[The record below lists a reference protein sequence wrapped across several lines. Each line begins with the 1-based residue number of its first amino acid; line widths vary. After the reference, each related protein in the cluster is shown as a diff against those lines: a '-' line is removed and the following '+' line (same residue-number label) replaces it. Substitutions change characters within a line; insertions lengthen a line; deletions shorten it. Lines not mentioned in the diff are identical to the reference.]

1 MGAYLLRRLLQSLI
15 VLVTVVAIVFLLLF
29 LSGNPALLL
38 LPPDASRADIAQFSH
53 EMGFDQPL
61 ATQFVH
67 FAGQLLQ
74 GDFGRSWRFQQ
85 PALPIVL
92 ERLPATIELAVAA
105 LLLALAAGIPLGIYS
120 ALHRDRVG
128 DSAGMVLALLG
139 QSIPS
144 FWLGIMLILVFAV
157 GLGLVPT
164 SGRDGLATLIL
175 PASSLALALV
185 GRIARLM
192 RSSMLDV
199 LHEDY
204 IRTAR
209 AKGLTEWLVVGRHAL
224 KNAMLPVITVIGL
237 EFGHLLGGTV
247 IIETVF
253 GWPGIG
259 LLAVQ
264 SVTGRDYP
272 VVQAIILISATLFI
286 LINLAVDLLYLWFD
300 PRIAYGK
307 RS

>member
-1 MGAYLLRRLLQSLI
+1 MAVQ
-15 VLVTVVAIVFLLLF
+15 FL
-29 LSGNPALLL
+29 
-38 LPPDASRADIAQFSH
+38 
-53 EMGFDQPL
+53 
-61 ATQFVH
+61 H
-67 FAGQLLQ
+67 FAGNLLH

-92 ERLPATIELAVAA
+92 ERLPATIELAVASLVLA
-105 LLLALAAGIPLGIYS
+105 LLAGIPLGIYS
-120 ALHRDRVG
+120 SLHRDRIG

-144 FWLGIMLILVFAV
+144 FWLGIMLILLFAV
-157 GLGLVPT
+157 ELGLLPT
-164 SGRDGLATLIL
+164 SGRAGLATLIL
-175 PASSLALALV
+175 PAVSLALALV

-192 RSSMLDV
+192 RSSMLEV

-209 AKGLTEWLVVGRHAL
+209 AKGLTEWSVIGMHAL
-224 KNAMLPVITVIGL
+224 KNALLPVLTVAGL

-253 GWPGIG
+253 AWPGIG

-264 SVTGRDYP
+264 SVAGRDYP
-272 VVQAIILISATLFI
+272 VVQAVILISAVIFI
-286 LINLAVDLLYLWFD
+286 LINLAVDLLYLWLD
-300 PRIAYGK
+300 PRIAYG
-307 RS
+307 RR

>member
-1 MGAYLLRRLLQSLI
+1 MAAYLLRRLLQSLI
-15 VLVTVVAIVFLLLF
+15 VLAVVVAIVFLLLF
-29 LSGNPALLL
+29 LSGDPALLL
-38 LPPDASRADIAQFSH
+38 LPPDASRADIALFSH
-53 EMGFDQPL
+53 EMGFDRPM
-61 ATQFVH
+61 AVQFLH
-67 FAGQLLQ
+67 FAGNLVH

-92 ERLPATIELAVAA
+92 ERLPATIELAVASLVLA
-105 LLLALAAGIPLGIYS
+105 LLAGIPLGIYS
-120 ALHRDRVG
+120 SLHRDRIG

-144 FWLGIMLILVFAV
+144 FWLGIMLILLFAV
-157 GLGLVPT
+157 ELGLLPT
-164 SGRDGLATLIL
+164 SGRAGLATLIL
-175 PASSLALALV
+175 PAVSLALALV

-192 RSSMLDV
+192 RSSMLEV

-209 AKGLTEWLVVGRHAL
+209 AKGLTEWSVIGMHAL
-224 KNAMLPVITVIGL
+224 KNALLPVLTVAGL

-253 GWPGIG
+253 AWPGIG

-264 SVTGRDYP
+264 SVAGRDYP
-272 VVQAIILISATLFI
+272 VVQAVILISAVIFI
-286 LINLAVDLLYLWFD
+286 LINLAVDLLYLWLD
-300 PRIAYGK
+300 PRIAYG
-307 RS
+307 RR